1 MLTLVRKLLL
11 LSLVLIVAVPS
22 SIAESPPP
30 KNPPVANNVQD
41 LFVELAKR
49 LVPTVVNI
57 YTTQK
62 VTFAGDDY
70 QRRLLEEFFGVPK
83 GPTAPRQRSSLGTGF
98 IIDAKEGLILTNYH
112 VIDHADSIKVLLHG
126 DKRERDAISAKVIGG
141 DVEGDLALLKIVTKK
156 KLSEAPLGSSTE
168 LQVGEWVMAIG
179 NPFGLGSSVT
189 KGIVS
194 AKGRIFPMSQ
204 FANYIQTDTPIN
216 PGNSGGPLINTRGE
230 VIGINTFINAAAQGI
245 GFAIQAD
252 YIKQVL
258 PDLRKTGKVT
268 RGYIGVQ
275 IAELT
280 REFAENLKLDRNTT
294 GVIVTDVHEGN
305 SADKAGM
312 RPYDVIVSV
321 GEKPVTTPRELVS
334 AITAVR
340 PGKKVE
346 LTILRN
352 GKSRDLKVRVAKRP
366 SRGRNK
372 FSSRG
377 KKRRSQTDLGMEVS
391 DLTYQEALERG
402 LPKSI
407 RGAVVRTVR
416 PGGPAHAAGIMPGS
430 VIVEVNR
437 KLTPT
442 SEEFYRAVRR
452 KGKYLIRI
460 LVEDKYIL
468 RTLDLTQ

>member
-1 MLTLVRKLLL
+1 METNVSAMPLV
-11 LSLVLIVAVPS
+11 
-22 SIAESPPP
+22 
-30 KNPPVANNVQD
+30 
-41 LFVELAKR
+41 
-49 LVPTVVNI
+49 
-57 YTTQK
+57 
-62 VTFAGDDY
+62 
-70 QRRLLEEFFGVPK
+70 
-83 GPTAPRQRSSLGTGF
+83 
-98 IIDAKEGLILTNYH
+98 
-112 VIDHADSIKVLLHG
+112 
-126 DKRERDAISAKVIGG
+126 AKVIGG

-230 VIGINTFINAAAQGI
+230 VIGINTFINAAAQGNWI
-245 GFAIQAD
+245 CDSGGLHQTGAAG
-252 YIKQVL
+252 
-258 PDLRKTGKVT
+258 LRKTGKVT

-340 PGKKVE
+340 PGKKW
-346 LTILRN
+346 N
-352 GKSRDLKVRVAKRP
+352 SRFYA
-366 SRGRNK
+366 
-372 FSSRG
+372 
-377 KKRRSQTDLGMEVS
+377 MES
-391 DLTYQEALERG
+391 LE
-402 LPKSI
+402 
-407 RGAVVRTVR
+407 T
-416 PGGPAHAAGIMPGS
+416 
-430 VIVEVNR
+430 
-437 KLTPT
+437 
-442 SEEFYRAVRR
+442 
-452 KGKYLIRI
+452 
-460 LVEDKYIL
+460 
-468 RTLDLTQ
+468 